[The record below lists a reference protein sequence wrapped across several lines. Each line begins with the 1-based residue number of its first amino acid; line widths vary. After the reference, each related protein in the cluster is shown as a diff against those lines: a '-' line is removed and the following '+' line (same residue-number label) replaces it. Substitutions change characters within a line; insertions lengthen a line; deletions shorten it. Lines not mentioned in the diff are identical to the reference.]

1 MATTKAKKSTTKKK
15 TSSRSATGKKAKGV
29 RTDIWFLVALGLM
42 VLLCLSN
49 FGLVGAVGQGVKWFE
64 FGIMGVMGY
73 VFPFV
78 LAFNMLYRASND
90 VMPGRARIKFTAVY
104 CLMALIAAFIQRLTP
119 VPDIKTASVG
129 DFFIR
134 SAEDKIG
141 GGFIGG
147 LIVKILSPTATAGTI
162 IILIILILIC
172 IVIIAEWKVKNSV
185 SAVRDKGRQA
195 AGSIKRDYQDYSRHA
210 DETNERRAQRRQER
224 AERPEPVKEI
234 QQPDDTEE
242 EYARRQEESRQR
254 LRRRA
259 QGDTEREKELAR
271 ADEEL
276 AYLEELEKKYEGMKV
291 PKFQE
296 GEIKRA
302 ENKVSGLGDFSISDS
317 SGSPD
322 KDPLPELSFDDVP
335 EIGEAVAEE
344 AIDSNTRINAG
355 FKEAANP
362 NSIVEKMR
370 KMGAGT
376 YSETEEEAEEEAYE
390 EPAESFDYE
399 EVKAAPPVKK
409 EPVKER
415 KAHVTTT
422 KPPASPI
429 KAETAGKAESMDAY
443 EYPPISLLKD
453 NGGSSGSLMS
463 ENKKTAMTLQQ
474 TLDTFGVDAKVTDI
488 SCGPA
493 VTRFELQ
500 PGPRVKVSK
509 IIGLSDE
516 IKLNLAV
523 PDIRIEA
530 PIPGKAA
537 VGIEIPNKQARSV
550 SLKELIDSESFRSQ
564 KSPISFAVGEDIAGK
579 PIMADIAKMPH
590 LLIAGSTGSGKSVC
604 INSLI
609 ISVLYRARPD
619 EVKMIMIDPK
629 RVELSVYDGIP
640 HLLIPVVTDP
650 KKASGALNWAVA
662 EMDARYTKF
671 AELKARNLQDYNER
685 VKSSKNPEL
694 TTMPQMLVIIDELA
708 DLMMVASKEVET
720 AICRL
725 AQLARAA
732 GIHLVIATQRP
743 SVNVITGLIKNNV
756 PSRIAFAV
764 SSGVDSRTII
774 DMNGAEKLLGKGDM
788 LFFPSGMPKPQRV
801 QGAFVSDEE
810 VAGVVNFLKERN
822 IKESASEEEIQK
834 MNKEVTS
841 TAGTFPGGS
850 AYEEEQRDELFEE
863 AARFVREKEKGS
875 IGMLQRN
882 FRIGFNRAGRIMDQ
896 LAEEGVVGPE
906 TGTKPRQILM
916 TMEEFEEYLRN
927 NN

>member
-1 MATTKAKKSTTKKK
+1 MATTKAKKSTTKK
-15 TSSRSATGKKAKGV
+15 TTSRSTNSRKKSKGV

-49 FGLVGAVGQGVKWFE
+49 FGLVGAVGRGVKWFE

-73 VFPFV
+73 AFPFV

-90 VMPGRARIKFTAVY
+90 VMPGRARIKFAAVY
-104 CLMALIAAFIQRLTP
+104 CLMAFVASFIQRLTP
-119 VPDIKTASVG
+119 EPDIKTASVG
-129 DFFIR
+129 EFFLK
-134 SAEDKIG
+134 SADDKIG

-147 LIVKILSPTATAGTI
+147 LIVKALSPTAMAGTI

-185 SAVRDKGRQA
+185 SAVRDKGKKA
-195 AGSIKRDYQDYSRHA
+195 AGSIKRDYQDYSRHV
-210 DETNERRAQRRQER
+210 DETNERRIRSRQEK
-224 AERPEPVKEI
+224 ERVTAVQNTVAPPEDE
-234 QQPDDTEE
+234 DEL
-242 EYARRQEESRQR
+242 EYARRQEQSRERMRQR
-254 LRRRA
+254 AR
-259 QGDTEREKELAR
+259 GDFEREKELNR

-276 AYLEELEKKYEGMKV
+276 AHLEELEKKFEGMRV
-291 PKFQE
+291 PKFSE

-302 ENKVSGLGDFSISDS
+302 ENVKNGLGDFSIPGTHEENASA
-317 SGSPD
+317 
-322 KDPLPELSFDDVP
+322 PENMFEEEP
-335 EIGEAVAEE
+335 EITDVGFEDDLSRTNAGLKEAV
-344 AIDSNTRINAG
+344 DT
-355 FKEAANP
+355 P
-362 NSIVEKMR
+362 DIVEKMR

-376 YSETEEEAEEEAYE
+376 QKQTDSEDPDTVD
-390 EPAESFDYE
+390 P
-399 EVKAAPPVKK
+399 VVTAPLPGSRKDATVRKD
-409 EPVKER
+409 PVKEP
-415 KAHVTTT
+415 KTHVTTT

-429 KAETAGKAESMDAY
+429 KPEIAGKPEALDEY
-443 EYPPISLLKD
+443 EFPPIDLLK
-453 NGGSSGSLMS
+453 NNSGSTGSLMS
-463 ENKKTAMTLQQ
+463 ENRKTAITLQQ

-550 SLKELIDSESFRSQ
+550 SLRELIDSESFSSQ
-564 KSPISFAVGEDIAGK
+564 KSPISFAVGEDITGK

-650 KKASGALNWAVA
+650 RKASGALNWAVA

-671 AELKARNLQDYNER
+671 AELKARNLKDYNEK
-685 VKSSKNPEL
+685 VKGSNDPEL
-694 TTMPQMLVIIDELA
+694 STMPQMLVIIDELA

-720 AICRL
+720 SICRL

-788 LFFPSGMPKPQRV
+788 LFFPAGMPKPQRV

-810 VAGVVNFLKERN
+810 VAGIVNFLKERN
-822 IKESASEEEIQK
+822 KKEPTPEEVEK
-834 MNKEVTS
+834 MDKVTS
-841 TAGTFPGGS
+841 TMGTFPGGS
-850 AYEEEQRDELFEE
+850 AYEDEQRDELFEE
-863 AARFVREKEKGS
+863 AGRFVIEKEKGS

-896 LAEEGVVGPE
+896 LADEGVVGPE

-916 TMEEFEEYLRN
+916 TMEEFEEYLKN

>member
-1 MATTKAKKSTTKKK
+1 MATSKAKKSTTKKT
-15 TSSRSATGKKAKGV
+15 TSSRSASRKKAKGV

-49 FGLVGAVGQGVKWFE
+49 FGLVGAVGRGVKWFE

-73 VFPFV
+73 AFPFI
-78 LAFNMLYRASND
+78 LAFNMLYRAAND
-90 VMPGRARIKFTAVY
+90 MMPGRARIKFAAVY
-104 CLMALIAAFIQRLTP
+104 FLMAFVAAFIQRLTP
-119 VPDIKTASVG
+119 EPDIKTANVG
-129 DFFIR
+129 DFFMK
-134 SAEDKIG
+134 SATDKTG
-141 GGFIGG
+141 GGFVGG
-147 LIVKILSPTATAGTI
+147 VLVKLLSPTAIAGTI

-172 IVIIAEWKVKNSV
+172 IVIISEWRVRNSV
-185 SAVRDKGRQA
+185 SAVRDKGKQA
-195 AGSIKRDYQDYSRHA
+195 AGSIKRDYEDYSRHV
-210 DETNERRAQRRQER
+210 DKTNEKRLQSRQER
-224 AERPEPVKEI
+224 ANAAAQNDELSHEDDDER
-234 QQPDDTEE
+234 
-242 EYARRQEESRQR
+242 EYARRQERSRQR
-254 LRRRA
+254 LKERA
-259 QGDTEREKELAR
+259 GDDYDRQKELAR

-276 AYLEELEKKYEGMKV
+276 AHLEELEKKYEGMKV
-291 PKFQE
+291 PKFSE

-302 ENKVSGLGDFSISDS
+302 ENKVKGLGDFSIHGIQEDEKQDFESI
-317 SGSPD
+317 
-322 KDPLPELSFDDVP
+322 FDDDP
-335 EIGEAVAEE
+335 EIPAGEPGDESVRTNAGLKEAV
-344 AIDSNTRINAG
+344 NTPG
-355 FKEAANP
+355 
-362 NSIVEKMR
+362 IVEKMR
-370 KMGAGT
+370 KIGAGSKT
-376 YSETEEEAEEEAYE
+376 AEQDTPDVQDDEGAGKEYERAKPKTVSKET
-390 EPAESFDYE
+390 
-399 EVKAAPPVKK
+399 VK
-409 EPVKER
+409 EPKT
-415 KAHVTTT
+415 HITTT

-429 KAETAGKAESMDAY
+429 KPETAGKAETLDKY
-443 EYPPISLLKD
+443 EFPPIDLLKN
-453 NGGSSGSLMS
+453 NGGSSGNLMS
-463 ENKKTAMTLQQ
+463 ENRKTAMTLQQ

-537 VGIEIPNKQARSV
+537 IGIEIPNKQARSV
-550 SLKELIDSESFRSQ
+550 SLRELIDSESFNTQ
-564 KSPISFAVGEDIAGK
+564 KSPIAFAVGEDIAGK

-671 AELKARNLQDYNER
+671 AELKARNLKDYNER
-685 VKSSKNPEL
+685 VKSSNNPEL
-694 TTMPQMLVIIDELA
+694 STMPQMLVIIDELA

-720 AICRL
+720 SICRL

-788 LFFPSGMPKPQRV
+788 LFFPAGMPKPQRV

-810 VAGVVNFLKERN
+810 VAGVVNFLKEKN
-822 IKESASEEEIQK
+822 K
-834 MNKEVTS
+834 KEVTGQETQVIEEVTS
-841 TAGTFPGGS
+841 AIGAFPGGS
-850 AYEEEQRDELFEE
+850 AYEDEEKDELFEE
-863 AARFVREKEKGS
+863 AGKFVIEKGKGS

-882 FRIGFNRAGRIMDQ
+882 FRIGFNRAGRIMDR

-906 TGTKPRQILM
+906 TGTKPRQVLM
-916 TMEEFEEYLRN
+916 TQEEFEEYLKTR
-927 NN
+927 

>member
-1 MATTKAKKSTTKKK
+1 MATTKAKKTTTRKK
-15 TSSRSATGKKAKGV
+15 TSSRSGTGKKAKGV
-29 RTDIWFLVALGLM
+29 RTDVYFLVALGLM

-49 FGLVGAVGQGVKWFE
+49 FGLVGAVGRGVKWFE

-73 VFPFV
+73 AFPFV
-78 LAFNMLYRASND
+78 LAFNLLYRASYNE
-90 VMPGRARIKFTAVY
+90 MPGRARIKFTATY

-119 VPDIKTASVG
+119 SPEIKTASVG
-129 DFFIR
+129 DFFIK
-134 SAEDKIG
+134 SATDKIG
-141 GGFIGG
+141 GGFVGG
-147 LIVKILSPTATAGTI
+147 LIVKCLSPTAIAGTI

-172 IVIIAEWKVKNSV
+172 IVIISEWKVKNSV
-185 SAVRDKGRQA
+185 SAVRDKSRQA

-210 DETNERRAQRRQER
+210 DETNERRMQIRREKAKAAEAMATELDEQDDDLRQYSRRQEDSQR
-224 AERPEPVKEI
+224 
-234 QQPDDTEE
+234 
-242 EYARRQEESRQR
+242 R
-254 LRRRA
+254 LRDRA
-259 QGDTEREKELAR
+259 RLDADREKDLAR

-276 AYLEELEKKYEGMKV
+276 ANLEELEKKYAGMKV
-291 PKFQE
+291 PKFTE

-302 ENKVSGLGDFSISDS
+302 ENKISGLGDFSISGFADDIDNL
-317 SGSPD
+317 PD
-322 KDPLPELSFDDVP
+322 EDLSFDDMQDDTT
-335 EIGEAVAEE
+335 EAFGEDTA
-344 AIDSNTRINAG
+344 SRINGG
-355 FKEAANP
+355 FKEEKRF
-362 NSIVEKMR
+362 NSIIEKMA
-370 KMGAGT
+370 KMGESSKPMT
-376 YSETEEEAEEEAYE
+376 KREPLPVDEPEEAAMHKEAQR
-390 EPAESFDYE
+390 PA
-399 EVKAAPPVKK
+399 
-409 EPVKER
+409 PVKEKTVNEPR
-415 KAHVTTT
+415 PHITTT
-422 KPPASPI
+422 KPPATPI
-429 KAETAGKAESMDAY
+429 KAEIAGKPEVMDGY
-443 EYPPISLLKD
+443 EYPPVSLLKN
-453 NGGSSGSLMS
+453 NGGSSGNLMS
-463 ENKKTAMTLQQ
+463 ENKRTALTLQN

-537 VGIEIPNKQARSV
+537 IGIEIPNKQARSV
-550 SLKELIDSESFRSQ
+550 SLRELIDSESFRSQ
-564 KSPISFAVGEDIAGK
+564 KSLISFAVGEDIAGK

-609 ISVLYRARPD
+609 MSVLYRARPD

-671 AELKARNLQDYNER
+671 AEMKARNLADFNEK
-685 VKSSKNPEL
+685 VKGSGNPEL

-788 LFFPSGMPKPQRV
+788 LFFPAGMPKPQRV

-810 VAGVVNFLKERN
+810 VAGVVNFLKEKN
-822 IKESASEEEIQK
+822 KKEPTPEET
-834 MNKEVTS
+834 KEMEKVTS
-841 TAGTFPGGS
+841 TLGTFPGGS

-863 AARFVREKEKGS
+863 AARFVIEKEKGS

-916 TMEEFEEYLRN
+916 TAEELEEYLKN
-927 NN
+927 NS

>member
-1 MATTKAKKSTTKKK
+1 MATNQSKKSTTTKKK
-15 TSSRSATGKKAKGV
+15 TTSKSTSGSRSKSTAAKSRPKGV
-29 RTDIWFLVALGLM
+29 RTDIWFLVALGLL
-42 VLLCLSN
+42 VLLTLSN
-49 FGLVGAVGQGVKWFE
+49 FGLVGAVGRGVKWFE

-78 LAFNMLYRASND
+78 LTFNLLYRASVS
-90 VMPGRARIKFTAVY
+90 VMTGSARVKFTATY
-104 CLMALIAAFIQRLTP
+104 FLMAFIDAFIQRLCS

-129 DFFIR
+129 DFFIK
-134 SAEDKIG
+134 SANDKCG
-141 GGFIGG
+141 GGFVGG
-147 LIVKILSPTATAGTI
+147 ILVKILSPTAIAGTI
-162 IILIILILIC
+162 IILIILMLIC
-172 IVIIAEWKVKNSV
+172 IVIISEWKVRNSV
-185 SAVRDKGRQA
+185 SAVKSRSKKA
-195 AGSIKRDYQDYSRHA
+195 AGNIKRDYEDYSRHA
-210 DETNERRAQRRQER
+210 DETNARRMREREEKAAAIQAARE
-224 AERPEPVKEI
+224 AEDEDEV
-234 QQPDDTEE
+234 
-242 EYARRQEESRQR
+242 EYARRQEVS
-254 LRRRA
+254 RRR
-259 QGDTEREKELAR
+259 TYERAGSDPDRQKDIMR

-276 AYLEELEKKYEGMKV
+276 AHLAELEKKFAETKA
-291 PKFQE
+291 PKFSE

-302 ENKVSGLGDFSISDS
+302 GNVISGVGDFSINT
-317 SGSPD
+317 PD
-322 KDPLPELSFDDVP
+322 ATEVPEQSLDNNFEGFDVP
-335 EIGEAVAEE
+335 EED
-344 AIDSNTRINAG
+344 DSSRINEG
-355 FKEAANP
+355 FG
-362 NSIVEKMR
+362 NSSRNSALLEKMR
-370 KMGAGT
+370 KMGAKT
-376 YSETEEEAEEEAYE
+376 KTPEAIEPEIHEETPVDTADVRGEAPK
-390 EPAESFDYE
+390 PAPARP
-399 EVKAAPPVKK
+399 AAPKK
-409 EPVKER
+409 SE
-415 KAHVTTT
+415 AHVTTT
-422 KPPASPI
+422 RPPATPI
-429 KAETAGKAESMDAY
+429 KADIAGTPESMDEY
-443 EYPPISLLKD
+443 DYPPISLLK
-453 NGGSSGSLMS
+453 NPRGSSGNMMS
-463 ENKKTAMTLQQ
+463 ENRKTAAILQQ
-474 TLDTFGVDAKVTDI
+474 TLDTFGVEAKVTDI

-509 IIGLSDE
+509 IIGLTDE

-537 VGIEIPNKQARSV
+537 VGIEIPNKQSRSV
-550 SLKELIDSESFRSQ
+550 SLRELIDSESFRAQ
-564 KSPISFAVGEDIAGK
+564 KSLISFAVGEDISGN
-579 PIMADIAKMPH
+579 PVMADIAKMPH

-609 ISVLYRARPD
+609 MSVLYRARPD

-671 AELKARNLQDYNER
+671 AEAKARNLADYNEK
-685 VKSSKNPEL
+685 VKSSNDPEL
-694 TTMPQMLVIIDELA
+694 APMPQMLVIIDELA

-720 AICRL
+720 SICRL

-788 LFFPSGMPKPQRV
+788 LFFPAGMPKPQRV

-822 IKESASEEEIQK
+822 KKENTEEETK
-834 MNKEVTS
+834 VMETVTS
-841 TAGTFPGGS
+841 ATSAFPGGS
-850 AYEEEQRDELFEE
+850 SYDDEQRDELFEE
-863 AARFVREKEKGS
+863 AARFVIEKGKGS

-896 LAEEGVVGPE
+896 LADEGIVGPE

-916 TMEEFEEYLRN
+916 TMEELEEYLKN
-927 NN
+927 NNQ

>member
-1 MATTKAKKSTTKKK
+1 MATTKAKKTTTRKK
-15 TSSRSATGKKAKGV
+15 TSSRSGTGKKAKGV
-29 RTDIWFLVALGLM
+29 RTDVYFLVALGLM

-49 FGLVGAVGQGVKWFE
+49 FGLVGAVGRGVKWFE

-73 VFPFV
+73 AFPFV
-78 LAFNMLYRASND
+78 LAFNLLYRASYNE
-90 VMPGRARIKFTAVY
+90 MPGRARIKFTAVY

-119 VPDIKTASVG
+119 SPEIKTASVG
-129 DFFIR
+129 DFFMK
-134 SAEDKIG
+134 SATDKIG
-141 GGFIGG
+141 GGFVGG
-147 LIVKILSPTATAGTI
+147 LIVKCLSPTAIAGTI

-172 IVIIAEWKVKNSV
+172 IVIISEWKVKNSV
-185 SAVRDKGRQA
+185 SAVRDKSRQA

-210 DETNERRAQRRQER
+210 DETNERRMQIRREKAKA
-224 AERPEPVKEI
+224 AEAAAVAEPDE
-234 QQPDDTEE
+234 DDDDDDLRQ
-242 EYARRQEESRQR
+242 YSRRQEESQRR
-254 LRRRA
+254 LRDRA
-259 QGDTEREKELAR
+259 RLDADREKDLAR

-276 AYLEELEKKYEGMKV
+276 ANLEELEKKYAGMKV
-291 PKFQE
+291 PKFTE

-302 ENKVSGLGDFSISDS
+302 ENKISGLGDFSIP
-317 SGSPD
+317 GLPD
-322 KDPLPELSFDDVP
+322 DTEDIPDENLSFTDMRDDAA
-335 EIGEAVAEE
+335 EAFEEDTASRTNGGLKEEKRFNGIIEKMAKMGESNKPMTKKETLPVEEPEE
-344 AIDSNTRINAG
+344 AFTH
-355 FKEAANP
+355 KEVQSPAP
-362 NSIVEKMR
+362 GKEK
-370 KMGAGT
+370 
-376 YSETEEEAEEEAYE
+376 S
-390 EPAESFDYE
+390 
-399 EVKAAPPVKK
+399 VK
-409 EPVKER
+409 EPKP
-415 KAHVTTT
+415 HITTT
-422 KPPASPI
+422 KPPATPI
-429 KAETAGKAESMDAY
+429 KAEIAGKPEVMDGY
-443 EYPPISLLKD
+443 EYPPVSLLKN

-463 ENKKTAMTLQQ
+463 ENKRTATILQN
-474 TLDTFGVDAKVTDI
+474 TLDTFGVEAKVTDI

-550 SLKELIDSESFRSQ
+550 SLRELIDSESFRSQ
-564 KSPISFAVGEDIAGK
+564 RSLISFAVGEDIAGK

-609 ISVLYRARPD
+609 MSVLYRARPD

-671 AELKARNLQDYNER
+671 AEMKARNLADYNEK
-685 VKSSKNPEL
+685 VKGSGNPEL

-788 LFFPSGMPKPQRV
+788 LFFPAGMPKPQRV

-810 VAGVVNFLKERN
+810 VAGVVNFLKEKN
-822 IKESASEEEIQK
+822 KKEPTPEET
-834 MNKEVTS
+834 KEMEKVTS
-841 TAGTFPGGS
+841 TLGTFPGGS
-850 AYEEEQRDELFEE
+850 AYEDEQRDELFEE
-863 AARFVREKEKGS
+863 AARFVIEKEKGS

-896 LAEEGVVGPE
+896 LAEEGIVGPE

-916 TMEEFEEYLRN
+916 TAEELEEYLKN
-927 NN
+927 NS